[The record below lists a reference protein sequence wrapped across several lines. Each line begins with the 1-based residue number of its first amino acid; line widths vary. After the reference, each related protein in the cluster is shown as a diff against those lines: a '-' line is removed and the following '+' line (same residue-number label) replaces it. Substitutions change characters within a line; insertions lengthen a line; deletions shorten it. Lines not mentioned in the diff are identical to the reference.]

1 MKNRLQIFLLVFLSL
16 PVLVWS
22 CKTTPDNP
30 KAVAQAFLDAIMQ
43 KQFDEAGKYATKE
56 SQPAMEMLKSAERAY
71 KQFGRSDE
79 FDIAKELRNKKVELT
94 EPQMD
99 GENRATVSVMA
110 DGQEKMPLILVKE
123 QKQWKVA
130 FDKAT
135 IMDTERKQ

>member
-1 MKNRLQIFLLVFLSL
+1 MKNQLRIFLLVFLLL

-22 CKTTPDNP
+22 CKNTPDNP
-30 KAVAQAFLDAIMQ
+30 KAVAQAFLDAIMK

-99 GENRATVSVMA
+99 GENRATISVMA

-123 QKQWKVA
+123 QGQWKVA